1 MAIKII
7 TPQKPLKNDFSLSK
21 ELEGFGLASD
31 HPPSLWLSGFKQ
43 PPLHLAQKRDVNT
56 SDLKAKEFLRKGTY
70 DPRMYTK
77 VTDQQSK
84 SEGEHIWKS
93 KKDNFPN
100 GEVAF
105 LNKISL

>member
-1 MAIKII
+1 
-7 TPQKPLKNDFSLSK
+7 
-21 ELEGFGLASD
+21 
-31 HPPSLWLSGFKQ
+31 
-43 PPLHLAQKRDVNT
+43 
-56 SDLKAKEFLRKGTY
+56 
-70 DPRMYTK
+70 MYTK

-105 LNKISL
+105 LNKISLSTHLILRHVAVSSPSASLAGPIFPWSVEGAVKHILF